1 VSQPLPAQIILPTG
15 QTGYLNPYS
24 GTYTPSRAYGLRMQR
39 AFSRGLGQGT
49 ARGHRIG
56 PTGLTESQRRYQ
68 QSVAATGQTPW
79 QRYTLN
85 FERTYGFSYNYWRQL
100 WRKWIKEINSRVDA
114 SVAVTPQWV
123 QQEMVNIDF
132 YAAGGLAGKP
142 WIEQRLDAKLASI
155 IAYQDDNDKSLG
167 FGYYINR
174 DGMRPIEWWYY
185 H

>member
-1 VSQPLPAQIILPTG
+1 
-15 QTGYLNPYS
+15 
-24 GTYTPSRAYGLRMQR
+24 M
-39 AFSRGLGQGT
+39 GT
-49 ARGHRIG
+49 ARDG
-56 PTGLTESQRRYQ
+56 
-68 QSVAATGQTPW
+68 
-79 QRYTLN
+79 
-85 FERTYGFSYNYWRQL
+85 
-100 WRKWIKEINSRVDA
+100 
-114 SVAVTPQWV
+114 
-123 QQEMVNIDF
+123 NIDF